1 MTSEQNGIAGG
12 EPAEGGTTLTSFLE
26 NVKNIDAASFQ
37 NEGER
42 MQALLAAQA
51 LLARLESPWD
61 TAVRLNMTQPAL
73 GAAIKTALD
82 LKLFE
87 AWLAQGNGALTS
99 EQAAEL
105 IGGKCDSALLY
116 RLLRLMAANHLVEEV
131 GVGRFKPT
139 QFGIALTAPVFH
151 GLFNTYYDLIL
162 PTYVSLPS
170 FLASTNYA
178 NPQDPRRTAF
188 QHAHAWEGDLWS
200 YYRAHPEK
208 QDEFNKVQESIA
220 LQQPSWTEIYPAG
233 ELVKGCDE
241 SGPLLVDVGG
251 GTGHDVRRFCEVV
264 PELRERVW
272 LEDVQEVVGIADVP
286 GDVGRVGYDF
296 FTPQPIQGM
305 SFRSFPIL
313 ERGVADLG
321 VEGARAYL
329 MHSVL
334 HDWPDEQARRILE
347 MQKGAMTPGYSR
359 LLIHD
364 HVDVLG
370 PAKPQAAAFDIQM
383 MALVAGRERSEEDW
397 RSLLG
402 SVGMRF
408 LGVWERE
415 GAAHCVIEVEVPP

>member
-1 MTSEQNGIAGG
+1 MTSEQNGIADG
-12 EPAEGGTTLTSFLE
+12 EPAGGGTTLTSFLE
-26 NVKNIDAASFQ
+26 NVKDINASSFE

-51 LLARLESPWD
+51 LLARIESPWD

-99 EQAAEL
+99 EQAADL
-105 IGGKCDSALLY
+105 VGGRCDPALLY

-131 GVGRFKPT
+131 GVGKFKPT
-139 QFGIALTAPVFH
+139 QFGIALTAPAFH
-151 GLFNTYYDLIL
+151 GLFYTYYDLIL

-200 YYRAHPEK
+200 YYRAHPAK

-220 LQQPSWTEIYPAG
+220 LQQPSWTEMYPAA
-233 ELVKGCDE
+233 ELVKGARE
-241 SGPLLVDVGG
+241 GPVLVDVGG

-264 PELRERVW
+264 PWMEGRVW
-272 LEDVQEVVGIADVP
+272 LEDVEEAVEMADVP
-286 GDVGRVGYDF
+286 GGVGRVGYDF
-296 FTPQPIQGM
+296 FTPQPIK
-305 SFRSFPIL
+305 
-313 ERGVADLG
+313 
-321 VEGARAYL
+321 GARAYL

-370 PAKPQAAAFDIQM
+370 PARPQAAAFDIQM

-397 RSLLG
+397 RRLLG
-402 SVGMRF
+402 SVGMRVVK
-408 LGVWERE
+408 VWERE
-415 GAAHCVIEVEVPP
+415 GAAHCVIEVEVRV